1 MMKDFKTAIEMKPG
15 LKENLKK
22 ITEETKPVK
31 KNVLAKKVID
41 DPIIVK
47 AREMIKEQRANSQFA
62 MNKIVIT
69 KDDFIGGKVVAN

>member
-1 MMKDFKTAIEMKPG
+1 M
-15 LKENLKK
+15 
-22 ITEETKPVK
+22 
-31 KNVLAKKVID
+31 D
-41 DPIIVK
+41 DPIIIK